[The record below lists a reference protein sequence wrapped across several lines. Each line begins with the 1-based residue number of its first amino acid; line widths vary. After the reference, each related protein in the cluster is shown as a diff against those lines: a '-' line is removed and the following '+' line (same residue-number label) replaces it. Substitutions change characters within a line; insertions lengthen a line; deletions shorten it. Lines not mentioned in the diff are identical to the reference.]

1 MARPGPAERPHG
13 DSSTPRRS
21 IGRVRN
27 PSPAASARPDGVL
40 GAGEA
45 MRRREFIA
53 FVGCTA
59 AAWPLP
65 TRAEQS
71 TVPLIGFLN
80 AASPQPFANYV
91 AGFRAGLKETGYVD
105 GRNVAIEFR
114 WAEGHYDR
122 LPEMAADLVRRKVVV
137 LAATGGAPSI
147 TAAKA
152 ATTTIPIV
160 FTIGSDPVQLG
171 FVSSLSRPGG
181 NITGVNLFV
190 TAMESKRLGLLRA
203 LIPGV
208 QLIAVLLNPNRQ
220 NYARQ
225 NYARQKTDVEEAAH
239 AIDQQIHFLS
249 ASNESEI
256 DAAFATAAELR
267 AGAMLVAGDPF
278 FNSQRDKIIALAAR
292 HAIPAIY
299 EQREHALAGGLMSYG
314 TNLSEGYRQAGV
326 YAGRIL
332 KGEKPGDLPVV
343 QSSKFEFIINLKTAK
358 ALGIEVP
365 PNLSAEADE
374 IIE

>member
-1 MARPGPAERPHG
+1 LSLPWKIAFPDGGDGVGPPGHTVDPKC
-13 DSSTPRRS
+13 D
-21 IGRVRN
+21 ILFV
-27 PSPAASARPDGVL
+27 PDGVL

-53 FVGCTA
+53 FVGSTA
-59 AAWPLP
+59 VAWPLAG
-65 TRAEQS
+65 RAQQPAIP
-71 TVPLIGFLN
+71 VIGFLN

-105 GRNVAIEFR
+105 GQNVAIEFR
-114 WAEGHYDR
+114 WAEGNYGR
-122 LPEMAADLVRRKVVV
+122 LPEMAADLVRRKVAV

-160 FTIGSDPVQLG
+160 FTTGSDPARAG

-208 QLIAVLLNPNRQ
+208 QLIAVLLNPNP
-220 NYARQ
+220 Q
-225 NYARQKTDVEEAAH
+225 NYARQKTDIEEAAH
-239 AIDQQIHFLS
+239 AIDQQIHLLS

-256 DAAFATAAELR
+256 DAAFATAAPLR

-278 FNSQRDKIIALAAR
+278 FNSQRDKIVALAAR
-292 HAIPAIY
+292 YAIPAIY
-299 EQREHALAGGLMSYG
+299 EQREHAVAGGLMSYG

>member
-1 MARPGPAERPHG
+1 
-13 DSSTPRRS
+13 
-21 IGRVRN
+21 
-27 PSPAASARPDGVL
+27 
-40 GAGEA
+40 
-45 MRRREFIA
+45 MRRRKFIVLA
-53 FVGCTA
+53 GGA
-59 AAWPLP
+59 ATLWPLAA
-65 TRAEQS
+65 RAQQPA
-71 TVPLIGFLN
+71 TPVIGSLSSV
-80 AASPQPFANYV
+80 SPQPFANYV
-91 AGFRAGLKETGYVD
+91 AGFRAGLKEAGYID
-105 GRNVAIEFR
+105 GQNVTIEFR

-122 LPEMAADLVRRKVVV
+122 LPEMAADLVRHKVTV
-137 LAATGGAPSI
+137 LVSTGGEPSVL
-147 TAAKA
+147 AAKA

-160 FTIGSDPVQLG
+160 FTTGVDPIRAG

-181 NITGVNLFV
+181 NITGVYLF
-190 TAMESKRLGLLRA
+190 TSTIESKRLGLLRA
-203 LIPGV
+203 LVPGV

-220 NYARQ
+220 DYT
-225 NYARQKTDVEEAAH
+225 RQKGDVEEAART
-239 AIDQQIHFLS
+239 IGQQIHLLS

-256 DAAFATAAELR
+256 DAAFATATQLR
-267 AGAMLVAGDPF
+267 AGALLVGADPF
-278 FNSQRDKIIALAAR
+278 LNSQRDKIIALAAR

-343 QSSKFEFIINLKTAK
+343 QSTKFEFVINLKTAK